1 MSGRLN
7 HSSTESQSGSPAMS
21 GWHWPAR
28 IRSDPNRSGALRR
41 QQWSSMTNTCRPW
54 QSADLDKSAT
64 PRCRSG
70 RFGCPFTERLL
81 CQQSLRISVWCDG
94 GEQIRSRVCRRRA
107 GPGPIG
113 TGRAP
118 ATRHGHRYGN
128 AVSDRPRFP
137 HPCHKDGDT
146 GHLRPEPDRVH
157 SRGGTNDCASG
168 CCTVL

>member
-21 GWHWPAR
+21 GWYWPAR
-28 IRSDPNRSGALRR
+28 VRWDPDRSGALRR

-54 QSADLDKSAT
+54 QSAT

-70 RFGCPFTERLL
+70 QFGCLFTERLL
-81 CQQSLRISVWCDG
+81 CQQSLRISVGCDG

-107 GPGPIG
+107 GPGPTG

-118 ATRHGHRYGN
+118 ATRHGAPVRQRRE
-128 AVSDRPRFP
+128 RPTEVP

-157 SRGGTNDCASG
+157 SRGGTNGCASG